1 MQHFFAIIRT
11 ELTRDIAVTLITL
24 GDILSSVENEF
35 NAHTRALCEMKKSPV
50 EKAREASR
58 YLRQKWPL
66 VEFFPYQVIGARS
79 FLDEAMKIDKRT
91 ALHAVVLVED
101 MRDKL
106 NGAINQTLN
115 GVRSALIQDL
125 TKPENWTD
133 DTEFVKDAAQV
144 AAAGTAEL
152 IGLI

>member
-1 MQHFFAIIRT
+1 MQYFFAIIRT
-11 ELTRDIAVTLITL
+11 ELTRDITVTLITL

-35 NAHTRALCEMKKSPV
+35 NAHTRALCEMEKSPG
-50 EKAREASR
+50 EKAREAAR

-66 VEFFPYQVIGARS
+66 VEFFSYQVIGARS

-91 ALHAVVLVED
+91 ALQAVVLVED

-106 NGAINQTLN
+106 NSAINRTLN
-115 GVRSALIQDL
+115 GVRSAIIQDL

-133 DTEFVKDAAQV
+133 DTDFVKNAAQV
-144 AAAGTAEL
+144 VTAGTAEL